1 MKLKK
6 GRGFSGIFALKRA
19 PILGFASRELAQ
31 KHKVHSACREQAG
44 AFVE

>member
-6 GRGFSGIFALKRA
+6 GRGFSGIFASKRP
-19 PILGFASRELAQ
+19 PILDFAFEELAQ
-31 KHKVHSACREQAG
+31 KHKVRSAFREQAG